1 MLGQPSLRLLI
12 IIAACGFGV
21 FVAMTTW
28 LQALLVPA
36 GVSTNA
42 AGVMLLIFVAAG
54 IIGGA
59 TLPAPLI
66 SRNLG
71 GQALTAAAAI
81 TVISCLL
88 LAVAPGAVT
97 GLVASALIGLVLL
110 TALPVILTMV
120 EQRAG
125 DAGGT
130 ATGLVWLAGNAGG
143 IVVALAVQS
152 ALDRPSVSFVI
163 MAVVMALG
171 LPVAR
176 RLVRSE
182 KAATAIR

>member
-1 MLGQPSLRLLI
+1 M
-12 IIAACGFGV
+12 F
-21 FVAMTTW
+21 
-28 LQALLVPA
+28 
-36 GVSTNA
+36 
-42 AGVMLLIFVAAG
+42 LIFFAAG

-59 TLPAPLI
+59 TLPALMI
-66 SRNLG
+66 NRNLG
-71 GQALTAAAAI
+71 GQALTTAAVI

-120 EQRAG
+120 
-125 DAGGT
+125 
-130 ATGLVWLAGNAGG
+130 
-143 IVVALAVQS
+143 
-152 ALDRPSVSFVI
+152 
-163 MAVVMALG
+163 VVMALG
-171 LPVAR
+171 MPVAT